1 VRTTWNTQV
10 PFSNVVAG
18 EQRAALARAA
28 PTGILAVYAAGVA
41 AEAPDRETPL

>member
-18 EQRAALARAA
+18 EQGEALAVAA
-28 PTGILAVYAAGVA
+28 FTGNLPLKATGVA
-41 AEAPDRETPL
+41 AEAPDSETLP